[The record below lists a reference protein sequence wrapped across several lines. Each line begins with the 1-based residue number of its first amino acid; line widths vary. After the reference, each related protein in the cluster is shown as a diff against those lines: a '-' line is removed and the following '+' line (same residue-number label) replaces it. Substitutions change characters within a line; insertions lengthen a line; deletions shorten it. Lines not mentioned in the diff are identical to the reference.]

1 MDTSVTFTGNSVL
14 SALDIAK
21 MECLYYCDG
30 TNPGTCGGH
39 KYGKVDIISE
49 LEVFSIF
56 KLHWDIGILG
66 TVQACTVLNIAKLR
80 MLE

>member
-1 MDTSVTFTGNSVL
+1 MLVNRFMIITTYISRDYRL
-14 SALDIAK
+14 SKRIGSDHVRKILIFS
-21 MECLYYCDG
+21 LIG
-30 TNPGTCGGH
+30 VP
-39 KYGKVDIISE
+39 E

>member
-1 MDTSVTFTGNSVL
+1 MFQTGNL
-14 SALDIAK
+14 LKILDS
-21 MECLYYCDG
+21 
-30 TNPGTCGGH
+30 
-39 KYGKVDIISE
+39 GKKLIRATE

-56 KLHWDIGILG
+56 KLYWDIGILG

>member
-1 MDTSVTFTGNSVL
+1 MIGSTLVNELLEHSDLLFCD
-14 SALDIAK
+14 DI
-21 MECLYYCDG
+21 LL
-30 TNPGTCGGH
+30 T
-39 KYGKVDIISE
+39 E

-56 KLHWDIGILG
+56 KLYWDIGILG